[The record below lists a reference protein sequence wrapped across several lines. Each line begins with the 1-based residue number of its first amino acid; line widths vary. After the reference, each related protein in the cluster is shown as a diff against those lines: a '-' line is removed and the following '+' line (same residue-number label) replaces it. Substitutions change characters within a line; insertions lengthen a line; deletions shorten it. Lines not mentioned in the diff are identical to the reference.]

1 MTTRT
6 GDNSSLSAATIT
18 DAGVDLPALLAAGS
32 TSDSPTE
39 GAPVKNL
46 LSAIALSSQSSN
58 AKLPETREAALALRK
73 DFTGTTKDGSRK
85 GCTATVIIC
94 NKTATMLKYDKA
106 SNRRGDVYGPETKN
120 PHVKNFP
127 MEIGAG
133 TNAYFLQVNP
143 TKSAMG
149 QPTYEGVEGLFAL
162 RIVVYDVSK
171 KAWVDSSQAVAFS
184 WKTSPGSPP
193 KKSSD
198 GSLLTVP
205 RVPNTARF
213 ESATSQ
219 TQRWIRRSGCIYD
232 GTKICCDLTI
242 EGVDDIHPT
251 FTFTF
256 TQMERGNIVNNQT
269 VPFGMRV
276 KKWFGGGRASTDEA
290 REANAKAK
298 EEKREDDKKFGGVDG
313 MTV

>member
-1 MTTRT
+1 MT
-6 GDNSSLSAATIT
+6 NNAEQNISSLSAA
-18 DAGVDLPALLAAGS
+18 VDVPALLAAGS
-32 TSDSPTE
+32 TE

-46 LSAIALSSQSSN
+46 LSAIALSSQVSN
-58 AKLPETREAALALRK
+58 ANLRETREKALALRK
-73 DFTGTTKDGSRK
+73 DFTGTPK
-85 GCTATVIIC
+85 GCTATIIIC
-94 NKTATMLKYDKA
+94 NKTAALLKFDKGSA
-106 SNRRGDVYGPETKN
+106 RRGQVHGPATRN

-143 TKSAMG
+143 SKSAMG

-184 WKTSPGSPP
+184 WKTSPGAPP
-193 KKSSD
+193 KKSS
-198 GSLLTVP
+198 GGGLTVP

-213 ESATSQ
+213 ESASSNTE
-219 TQRWIRRSGCIYD
+219 RWIRRSGCIYD
-232 GTKICCDLTI
+232 GTKICCDLKI
-242 EGVDDIHPT
+242 EGKDDIHPT

-256 TQMERGNIVNNQT
+256 TQMERGNNANDQT

-298 EEKREDDKKFGGVDG
+298 EEKREDDKKFGGIDG
-313 MTV
+313 MTM

>member
-1 MTTRT
+1 MRT
-6 GDNSSLSAATIT
+6 SNDATST
-18 DAGVDLPALLAAGS
+18 ESGVDVPTLLAAGS
-32 TSDSPTE
+32 TSDSSATE
-39 GAPVKNL
+39 GAPAVKNL
-46 LSAIALSSQSSN
+46 LSAIALSSQICN
-58 AKLPETREAALALRK
+58 AALPEARRAALALRE
-73 DFTGTTKDGSRK
+73 DFTGTAKGGKK
-85 GCTATVIIC
+85 GCTATIIIS
-94 NKTATMLKYDKA
+94 NKTATLLKFDKA
-106 SNRRGDVYGPETKN
+106 SSRRGQVHGPATKN

-143 TKSAMG
+143 SKSAMG

-162 RIVVYDVSK
+162 RIVVYDASK

-184 WKTSPGSPP
+184 WKTSPGTPP
-193 KKSSD
+193 KKSS
-198 GSLLTVP
+198 GGGLTVP

-213 ESATSQ
+213 ESASSNTE
-219 TQRWIRRSGCIYD
+219 RWIRRSGCIYD
-232 GTKICCDLTI
+232 GTKICCDLKI
-242 EGVDDIHPT
+242 EGKDDIHPT

-256 TQMERGNIVNNQT
+256 TQMERGNNANDQT

-298 EEKREDDKKFGGVDG
+298 EEKREDDKKFGGIDG
-313 MTV
+313 MTI

>member
-1 MTTRT
+1 MT
-6 GDNSSLSAATIT
+6 NNAEQNISSLSGA
-18 DAGVDLPALLAAGS
+18 VDVPALLAAGS
-32 TSDSPTE
+32 TE

-46 LSAIALSSQSSN
+46 LSAIALSSQVSN
-58 AKLPETREAALALRK
+58 ANLRETREKALAQRL
-73 DFTGTTKDGSRK
+73 DFTGTSKGGSQK
-85 GCTATVIIC
+85 GCTATIIIS
-94 NKTATMLKYDKA
+94 NKTATLLKFDKA
-106 SNRRGDVYGPETKN
+106 SSRRGQVQGPETRN
-120 PHVKNFP
+120 PYVKNFP

-143 TKSAMG
+143 SKSAMG

-193 KKSSD
+193 KKSS
-198 GSLLTVP
+198 GGGLLTVP

-213 ESATSQ
+213 ESASSNTE
-219 TQRWIRRSGCIYD
+219 RWIRRSGCIYD
-232 GTKICCDLTI
+232 GTKICCDLKI
-242 EGVDDIHPT
+242 EGKDDIHPT

-256 TQMERGNIVNNQT
+256 TQMERGNNANDQA

-298 EEKREDDKKFGGVDG
+298 EEKREDDKKFGGIDG
-313 MTV
+313 MTM